1 MSALEADLMRMRVLA
16 LVAVCTVGAAVPTR
30 AQAPAPAPAAAAAA
44 PSVIADVRA
53 AIARN
58 DFAGGERVLAAYR
71 KEKGTTPE
79 ALEAMSWLGR
89 GALAAKQLDKANA
102 YAEQTYD
109 LAIAAL
115 KTRQMDD
122 EPRLPIAIGAA
133 IEVRANVA
141 AQQGKRADAV
151 QFLQEE
157 LATYRA
163 TSIRARIQKNINLL
177 SLEGKMAPAIE
188 TAEFLGTTKAAPLA
202 SLKGKP
208 LVVFFWAHWCP
219 DCKAMSPVLDTLR
232 QKYGA
237 KGLTIVA
244 PTQRYGYVA
253 ARKKAGAAEETAY
266 IQQIRDQVYP
276 WMAGDM
282 VPVSEENFLNYGVST
297 TPTVVL
303 VDRGGIVRTYH
314 PGQMKLDEIE
324 PLVKAL
330 VDGKTAGSVAGQ

>member
-1 MSALEADLMRMRVLA
+1 MRIRVLA
-16 LVAVCTVGAAVPTR
+16 LVAVCTVGVAGTTHAH

-53 AIARN
+53 AIAKN

-115 KTRQMDD
+115 KTRRMDD

-253 ARKKAGAAEETAY
+253 ARKKAGANEEMAY

-314 PGQMKLDEIE
+314 PGQMKLDAIE

-330 VDGKTAGSVAGQ
+330 VDGKTAGSAAEQ

>member
-1 MSALEADLMRMRVLA
+1 MRMRVLA
-16 LVAVCTVGAAVPTR
+16 LVAVCTVGAAAPTR
-30 AQAPAPAPAAAAAA
+30 AQAPAPAAAAAA

-53 AIARN
+53 AIAKN
-58 DFAGGERVLAAYR
+58 DFAGGERLLAAYR

-89 GALAAKQLDKANA
+89 GALAAKQLDKANS

-115 KTRQMDD
+115 KTRRMDD

-177 SLEGKMAPAIE
+177 SLEGKVAPAIE

-237 KGLTIVA
+237 RGLTIVA

-303 VDRGGIVRTYH
+303 VDRGGVVRTYH

-330 VDGKTAGSVAGQ
+330 VEGKTAGSAGQ

>member
-1 MSALEADLMRMRVLA
+1 MRLPALA
-16 LVAVCTVGAAVPTR
+16 LAITVLCAAATPVA
-30 AQAPAPAPAAAAAA
+30 AQSAAPAAAA
-44 PSVIADVRA
+44 PRNVITDVRA
-53 AIARN
+53 AIAKN
-58 DFAGGERVLAAYR
+58 DFAGGERILAAYR

-79 ALEAMSWLGR
+79 ALEALSWLGR
-89 GALAAKQLDKANA
+89 GALAAKQLDKADA

-109 LAIAAL
+109 LCVAAL
-115 KTRQMDD
+115 KTRKMDD

-141 AQQGKRADAV
+141 AQKGALADAV

-163 TSIRARIQKNINLL
+163 TSIRTRIQKNINLL
-177 SLEGKMAPAIE
+177 SLEGKVAPPIE
-188 TAEFLGTTKAAPLA
+188 LAESIGSTRPVALS

-208 LVVFFWAHWCP
+208 VVLFFWAHWCP

-232 QKYGA
+232 QRYGA
-237 KGLTIVA
+237 QGLTIVA

-253 ARKKAGAAEETAY
+253 ARKTAAPAEEMAY
-266 IQQIRDQVYP
+266 IAQIRDQVYG
-276 WMAGDM
+276 WMAKDA
-282 VPVSEENFLNYGVST
+282 VPVSEENFKNYGAST

-303 VDRGGIVRTYH
+303 IDRGGIVRLYH

-324 PLVKAL
+324 PHIKAL
-330 VDGKTAGSVAGQ
+330 VAQKPSSAAP

>member
-1 MSALEADLMRMRVLA
+1 MRMRVLA

-30 AQAPAPAPAAAAAA
+30 AQAPAPAPAAASAA

>member
-1 MSALEADLMRMRVLA
+1 MRLPALA
-16 LVAVCTVGAAVPTR
+16 LATIVLCAATTPVA
-30 AQAPAPAPAAAAAA
+30 AQSAAPAPQN
-44 PSVIADVRA
+44 VITEVRA
-53 AIARN
+53 AIAKN
-58 DFAGGERVLAAYR
+58 DFAAGERILAEYR
-71 KEKGTTPE
+71 KTKGTTPE

-89 GALAAKQLDKANA
+89 GALAAKQLDKADA

-109 LAIAAL
+109 LSVAAL
-115 KTRQMDD
+115 KTRKMDD

-141 AQQGKRADAV
+141 AEKGARADAV
-151 QFLQEE
+151 QFLQQE

-163 TSIRARIQKNINLL
+163 TSIRTRLQKNINLL

-188 TAEFLGTTKAAPLA
+188 LTESIGTTRPVALS

-208 LVVFFWAHWCP
+208 VVLFFWAHWCP

-232 QKYGA
+232 QRYGA
-237 KGLTIVA
+237 QGLTIVA

-253 ARKKAGAAEETAY
+253 ARKSAPVAEEMAY
-266 IQQIRDQVYP
+266 IAQIRDQVYG
-276 WMAGDM
+276 WMAKDA
-282 VPVSEENFLNYGVST
+282 VPVSEENFKSYGAST

-303 VDRGGIVRTYH
+303 IDRGGIVRLYH

-324 PLVKAL
+324 PHIKTLVGQKA
-330 VDGKTAGSVAGQ
+330 TSAAP